1 VAPETSADSASAA
14 KKPCLNG
21 AGVVPSVISDDN
33 SAAALPSHDN
43 RAEEECVDDKE
54 LVRNTLIVRLPTQ
67 APNAPASS
75 VIVIDDSD
83 EEETDEPCDVKPDR
97 EQLDE
102 QLVERPAADVGT
114 ADRKPLPTATT
125 TDPSNT
131 TTMMDQSNTTTMMD
145 QSNTTMMMDQSNTTT
160 TSDQSNTTTTSDQSN
175 HIEREDVAPDCNGST
190 STEHNSQ
197 TSGPNA
203 AGGGASSG
211 KVKAAH
217 SSSHRPAAEN
227 VQPAVPPGDSDSRP
241 SSSSTAG
248 SSQRRRSSKSTPGA
262 TQTQDPE
269 AGDKCSG
276 KKSFPD
282 KQRPTEAAVRH
293 ACTQTIACIRPAEQ
307 QLNSLRSNV
316 LQLLKT
322 IVPTLNCNN
331 LEFVDE
337 LVVEMVRVNAESSE
351 IGN

>member
-1 VAPETSADSASAA
+1 MAPETSADSASAA

-21 AGVVPSVISDDN
+21 AGVVPSVTSDDN

-131 TTMMDQSNTTTMMD
+131 TTMMDQSNTT
-145 QSNTTMMMDQSNTTT
+145 MMM
-160 TSDQSNTTTTSDQSN
+160 DQSNTTTTSDQSN
-175 HIEREDVAPDCNGST
+175 HIEREDVTPECNGST

-351 IGN
+351 IDN